1 MKLATAPS
9 WMPAPEYGRG
19 LRGLGINIVVRDV
32 TAALNF
38 QTGVLGAEIVHGD
51 PDFAALRGFGAE
63 WMLHADHTYSDH
75 PLKGS
80 LDGGMARG
88 IGAELRLYG
97 RDPDE
102 AEAMARELGFDVLAG
117 ALDKPHGLREAYI
130 IDQDGYLWV
139 PGIPLPH
146 PVT

>member
-1 MKLATAPS
+1 MKRATEPS

-32 TAALNF
+32 TAALKF
-38 QTGVLGAEIVHGD
+38 QTEVLGAEVVHGD
-51 PDFAALRGFGAE
+51 PDFAALRGFGSE

-80 LDGGMARG
+80 LSGDLARG

-97 RDPDE
+97 RDPDA
-102 AEAMARELGFDVLAG
+102 AEATARELGYEVLAG

-139 PGIPLPH
+139 PGVALPA
-146 PVT
+146 

>member
-1 MKLATAPS
+1 MAAACAA
-9 WMPAPEYGRG
+9 WG
-19 LRGLGINIVVRDV
+19 LIWWSGDV
-32 TAALNF
+32 PAALAF
-38 QTGVLGAEIVHGD
+38 QTQVLEAEIVHD
-51 PDFAALRGFGAE
+51 DVDFAALRGYGAE

-80 LDGGMARG
+80 LGGGLARG

-102 AEAMARELGFDVLAG
+102 AEAKARELGFEVLAG

-139 PGIPLPH
+139 PGVPLP
-146 PVT
+146 

>member
-1 MKLATAPS
+1 MKRATEPS

-19 LRGLGINIVVRDV
+19 LRGLGINLVVRDV
-32 TAALNF
+32 TTALVF
-38 QTGVLGAEIVHGD
+38 QTEVLGAEVVHGD
-51 PDFAALRGFGAE
+51 VDFAALRGYGAE

-80 LDGGMARG
+80 LGGDLARG

-97 RDPDE
+97 RDPDA
-102 AEAMARELGFDVLAG
+102 AETKARELGFEVLAG

-139 PGIPLPH
+139 PGVPL
-146 PVT
+146 TE

>member
-1 MKLATAPS
+1 MKQATGAP

-19 LRGLGINIVVRDV
+19 LSGLGVNLVVRDV
-32 TAALNF
+32 TVALKF
-38 QTGVLGAEIVHGD
+38 QVEVLGAEVVHAD
-51 PDFAALRGFGAE
+51 PDFAAVRGYGAE
-63 WMLHADHTYSDH
+63 WMLHADHTYSNH

-80 LDGGMARG
+80 LDADLARG

-97 RDPDE
+97 RDPDI
-102 AEAMARELGFDVLAG
+102 AEARARELGFEVLAG

-139 PGIPLPH
+139 PGLPLPA
-146 PVT
+146 